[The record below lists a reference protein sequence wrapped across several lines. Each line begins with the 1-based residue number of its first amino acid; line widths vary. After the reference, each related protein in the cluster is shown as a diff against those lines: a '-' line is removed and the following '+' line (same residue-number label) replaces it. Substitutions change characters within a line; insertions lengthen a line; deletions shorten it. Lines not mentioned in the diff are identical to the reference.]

1 MQKPDNEPINPTWKS
16 LYKVGGAC
24 ALIALG
30 FYLSQIF
37 ILIFGEP
44 YPTTTEEWFKLF
56 SRSKLL
62 GLFYLNALD
71 MASITLFSLMFLALY
86 VALRRVSQ
94 SAMAIAGL
102 LASIGTAVFITS
114 RSVTFSM
121 IPLSERYTSASSDAQ
136 RAQILLV
143 GDAVGAQL
151 IATPRTTGFLLI
163 SVAVLIISVVMLRT
177 QLFNNAAAYI
187 GILAST
193 LIFALNLSVV
203 FAPAISDPL
212 MGIGMLIWILW
223 LVLVSVRLL
232 QIGRVP
238 PS

>member
-1 MQKPDNEPINPTWKS
+1 MQKPNLEIIDPVWKS
-16 LYKVGGAC
+16 LYRVAGAG

-163 SVAVLIISVVMLRT
+163 SVVMLRT

-187 GILAST
+187 GIMAST